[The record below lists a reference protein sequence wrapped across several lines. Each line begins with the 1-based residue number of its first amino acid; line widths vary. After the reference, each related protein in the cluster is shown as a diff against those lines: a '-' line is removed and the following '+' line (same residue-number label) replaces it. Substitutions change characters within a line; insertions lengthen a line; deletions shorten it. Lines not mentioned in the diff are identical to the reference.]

1 MSYQQQRYQQR
12 APSQQQEIGWIPK
25 TKLGKLVQQGEV
37 VSLTEIFTQGL
48 RIMEPEIVDTL
59 LPNLQQEVLGIGFVQ
74 KQTDAG
80 ERSRFR
86 AIVAIGNGE
95 GYIGIG
101 EGKAKQVRTAID
113 KGTVQAKLNIMPVR
127 RGCGSWECRCGR
139 PHALPFIMKGKCGS
153 VRVELI
159 PGPRGLGLVAGEIPK
174 SVLKLAG
181 IKDCWT
187 RTYGSTSTLTSSA
200 LAVFDALAMG
210 YSVVTPGDWVS

>member
-1 MSYQQQRYQQR
+1 MGMQQRYQQR
-12 APSQQQEIGWIPK
+12 SQSTQQEIGWVPK
-25 TKLGKLVQQGEV
+25 TKLGKQVQQGEV
-37 VSLTEIFTQGL
+37 VSLNEIFTQGL
-48 RIMEPEIVDTL
+48 RVMEPEIVDTL

-95 GYIGIG
+95 GFIGVG
-101 EGKAKQVRTAID
+101 EGKARQVRTAID
-113 KGTVQAKLNIMPVR
+113 KGTVQAKLNIIPVR
-127 RGCGSWECRCGR
+127 RGCGSWECRCGLN
-139 PHALPFIMKGKCGS
+139 HSLPFIMHGKCGS
-153 VRVELI
+153 VRLELI

-200 LAVFDALAMG
+200 LAAFDSLAKG
-210 YSVVTPGDWVS
+210 YSIVTPGDWVT

>member
-1 MSYQQQRYQQR
+1 MSER
-12 APSQQQEIGWIPK
+12 SGQEIGWVPK

-37 VSLTEIFTQGL
+37 VSMEEIFTQGL
-48 RIMEPEIVDTL
+48 RIKESEIVDTL
-59 LPNLQQEVLGIGFVQ
+59 LPGIQQEVLGIGFVQ

-86 AIVAIGNGE
+86 AIVAVGNGD

-101 EGKAKQVRTAID
+101 EGKARQVRTAID
-113 KGTVQAKLNIMPVR
+113 KGTIQAKLNVIPVR

-139 PHALPFIMKGKCGS
+139 AHTFPFTVTGKCGS
-153 VRVELI
+153 VRFQVL

-174 SVLKLAG
+174 QVLRLAG
-181 IKDCWT
+181 VKDCWT

-200 LAVFDALAMG
+200 LAVFDALTRT
-210 YSVVTPGDWVS
+210 YSVVTQEDWVVS

>member
-1 MSYQQQRYQQR
+1 MSQRQG
-12 APSQQQEIGWIPK
+12 PEIGWVPK

-37 VSLTEIFTQGL
+37 VSMEEIFTQGL
-48 RIMEPEIVDTL
+48 RIKEAEIVDTL
-59 LPNLQQEVLGIGFVQ
+59 LPGIQQEVLGIGFVQ

-86 AIVAIGNGE
+86 AIVAVGNGD

-101 EGKAKQVRTAID
+101 EGKARQVRTAID
-113 KGTVQAKLNIMPVR
+113 KGTIQAKLNVIPIR

-139 PHALPFIMKGKCGS
+139 AHTLPFTVTGKCGS
-153 VRVELI
+153 VRLEVL

-174 SVLKLAG
+174 QVLALAG
-181 IKDCWT
+181 VKDCWT

-200 LAVFDALAMG
+200 LAAFDALTRTYG
-210 YSVVTPGDWVS
+210 VVTQGDWVTS